1 MVERRDYT
9 NNVAGSLVFAH
20 QVRAWSPILPV
31 AVNPSTTK
39 FSRSNPNHLSE
50 VPGGF
55 GEAGIT
61 EAVVRDFVIPGIDGR
76 FDAAISSGQVL
87 AKRT

>member
-31 AVNPSTTK
+31 AGNPSTTK
-39 FSRSNPNHLSE
+39 FSGSNPNELSE
-50 VPGGF
+50 VAGF
-55 GEAGIT
+55 LGEARIA
-61 EAVVRDFVIPGIDGR
+61 EAVVRDFVIPGIDGCL
-76 FDAAISSGQVL
+76 DAAISSGQVL
-87 AKRT
+87 AIRT